1 MKAVQYREFGHDPEV
16 VEIDRPA
23 PGPGEVLLKVTAAGL
38 CHSDIFLMSIPK
50 DQYAFGTLPLTLG
63 HEGVG
68 VVAELGAGVRGLAI
82 GEAVAVY
89 GPWGCG
95 TCHECARGREN
106 YCERAGE
113 LAILPPGLGAP
124 GAMAEYM
131 VVDAARHLVPIGDL
145 DPAEAAPLTDA
156 GLTPYHAI
164 KSALP
169 VLGAGSTAVVVGAG
183 GLGHVGIQMIKALS
197 GARII
202 ALDVDDTKLKLAL
215 DSGADEALRSDDAG
229 VIAKVRQLT
238 HGRGAEAV
246 FDFAGFQSS
255 LDVSKQLVGVGG
267 EFHIVGLG
275 MGGATVPV
283 GFFATPYESPVVTS
297 YWGSREELIEVI
309 ELARRHQVRVHVE
322 RFTID
327 QAPEAY
333 RRLHEGT
340 LNGRAVVVMDH

>member
-1 MKAVQYREFGHDPEV
+1 MKAVQYREFGQNPEV
-16 VEIDRPA
+16 VEIDRPT

-38 CHSDIFLMSIPK
+38 CHSDIFLMSIPRE
-50 DQYAFGTLPLTLG
+50 QYVFGTLPLTLG

-68 VVAELGAGVRGLAI
+68 VVAELGAGVTGVAV
-82 GEAVAVY
+82 GDAVAVY

-106 YCERAGE
+106 YCERAAE

-131 VVDAARHLVPIGDL
+131 VVDAARHLVPIFDL

-169 VLGAGSTAVVVGAG
+169 VLGAGSTAVVLGAG
-183 GLGHVGIQMIKALS
+183 GLGHVGIQMLKALS
-197 GARII
+197 GARIV

-215 DSGADEALRSDDAG
+215 DSGADEALRSDDPG
-229 VIAKVRQLT
+229 VVAKVRELT

-255 LDVSKQLVGVGG
+255 LDVAKQLVGVGG

-297 YWGSREELIEVI
+297 YWGYRDELIEVI
-309 ELARRHQVRVHVE
+309 ELARRRQVRVHVE
-322 RFTID
+322 RFSID

-333 RRLHEGT
+333 QRLHDGT
-340 LNGRAVVVMDH
+340 LSGRAVIVMD